1 LPAPRPSLKVNP
13 HIASV
18 RKPCSPPTKRPLHID
33 IVLTASLLRRD
44 ELERQICTTLS
55 GKAIESI
62 TDEST
67 DAQIATYLD
76 DACTGLNQRE
86 GVDCQ
91 PFLDAH
97 EDELIAIYKHIRGA
111 EESCLAI
118 EVCTVNTLPED

>member
-76 DACTGLNQRE
+76 DACTGLNQ
-86 GVDCQ
+86 
-91 PFLDAH
+91 
-97 EDELIAIYKHIRGA
+97 LIAIYKHIRGA